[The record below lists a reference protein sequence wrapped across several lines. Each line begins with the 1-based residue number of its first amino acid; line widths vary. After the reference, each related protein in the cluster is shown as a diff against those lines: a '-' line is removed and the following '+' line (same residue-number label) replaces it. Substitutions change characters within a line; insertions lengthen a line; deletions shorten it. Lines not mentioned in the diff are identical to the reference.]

1 MSEFCF
7 MIMELP
13 LDAGY
18 EKVMFS
24 LTVWEPVEK
33 GKTFLVVNDF
43 FFKWWVSVD
52 DIPQKNKLQLF
63 LINKVASQKLNSC
76 QRYFEFICEMLFLA

>member
-1 MSEFCF
+1 MMSEFCF

-43 FFKWWVSVD
+43 FFKW
-52 DIPQKNKLQLF
+52 
-63 LINKVASQKLNSC
+63 
-76 QRYFEFICEMLFLA
+76 